1 MWASSAADVGKIIV
15 AARRYRG
22 LTQTELAD
30 AIGATQSWVSEVE
43 GKGYGSNRESTRNLE
58 LSRRSPKHLHHTV
71 ERAQIRKTSRTVYRC
86 RAFLTHMFGLIDRA
100 TNVETSGMPLAINA
114 SIRRIVAEHW
124 EYLQAPSTRKRVALA
139 SPTS

>member
-71 ERAQIRKTSRTVYRC
+71 ERAQIRKTLSHGVS
-86 RAFLTHMFGLIDRA
+86 L
-100 TNVETSGMPLAINA
+100 SGILDAHVRPNR
-114 SIRRIVAEHW
+114 SGN
-124 EYLQAPSTRKRVALA
+124 KR
-139 SPTS
+139 